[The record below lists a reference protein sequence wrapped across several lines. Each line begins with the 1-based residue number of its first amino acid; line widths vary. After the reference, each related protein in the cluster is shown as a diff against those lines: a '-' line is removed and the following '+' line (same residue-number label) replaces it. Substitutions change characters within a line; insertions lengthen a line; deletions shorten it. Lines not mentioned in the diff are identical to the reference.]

1 MCWNASI
8 SINTYIF
15 STFATIFAYANQI
28 IDIYS
33 LVFLQS
39 LFIMQLLEYVSD
51 ASHLR
56 PLANILYGRKHFRIN
71 YYPKSV

>member
-33 LVFLQS
+33 LVFLQ
-39 LFIMQLLEYVSD
+39 YVSD
-51 ASHLR
+51 ALHLR
-56 PLANILYGRKHFRIN
+56 HIASGLRCSASSTPR
-71 YYPKSV
+71 